1 MDNTKNKKGLLLIC
15 CENKALRSGKYF
27 VVEMTKG
34 IEIFEKCYRKYIK
47 YYSRLKN
54 ERKDKNNKK

>member
-1 MDNTKNKKGLLLIC
+1 MKNKKRLLIC

-54 ERKDKNNKK
+54 ERKDKK